1 MTDTQVFTLDE
12 RDDIII
18 TGSYQVSF
26 EGGRLEGCCGSGP
39 AVYDIHKAEGAA
51 SEY

>member
-1 MTDTQVFTLDE
+1 MTDTRVFTLDA

-26 EGGRLEGCCGSGP
+26 EGGRLGGCCDYGP
-39 AVYDIHKAEGAA
+39 AVYDINKVEGAA
-51 SEY
+51 SGH

>member
-1 MTDTQVFTLDE
+1 MTDTRVFTLDA
-12 RDDIII
+12 RDDII

-26 EGGRLEGCCGSGP
+26 EGCCDYGP

>member
-1 MTDTQVFTLDE
+1 MTDTRVFTLDA

-26 EGGRLEGCCGSGP
+26 EGGRLGGYCGYGP
-39 AVYDIHKAEGAA
+39 AVYDINEAEGAA
-51 SEY
+51 SGH